1 MIKIEFVT
9 SYDNKGLKALQKD
22 IAETKGALAGFQ
34 AEAQALCEGMS
45 ESCCLAS
52 LAEDF
57 QDAVKSNL
65 GETNWD
71 GLWDQARK
79 TLGDSLGGA
88 VVDGFRHGLDDA
100 GALWETAFD
109 KLAQIGD
116 KALSKMLSGVFDKL
130 LEGLGSLA
138 WDNLLEPV
146 GSFLGLDQGLG
157 GLLDSVTS
165 TISSVGGAIGSWLG
179 LDGGLSGGLGGLVD
193 GVSSLFASGGGGGLS
208 GLVDA
213 GGYFAGGLSEF
224 ATSGLADLGGYFGLG
239 GASEFAAEGAILAG
253 GESAGLSS
261 LFSGGASSLLSV
273 GGPIA
278 ATILGADL
286 FANAMGMQGPITA
299 VMGALQGGGGHTQE
313 SALSYITADMEYL
326 ATATERVQNC
336 LESAVDGVQ
345 GFGGSMLLEMA
356 PATQEMT
363 ILADTAGLGQENL
376 NAMIDAL
383 GPMQGKWIEASEVMA
398 TASGAIDR
406 MSETLSVNNEFL
418 VGCSSQTGAFSD
430 LLLNLA
436 ANLELPEGAASALQA
451 TIGDLVGQWELGS
464 FSVEDLSFRLKQAF
478 AGALAEAANQADMTS
493 DRMRALEESI
503 RSIPTDWQTYISVV
517 YEEQNK
523 PSTLHT
529 GGRVMHSGGWLANL
543 PRFHSG
549 AQVTNLAQD
558 EVPIIARRGEYVV
571 RAESVTAASL
581 PWLAALNQSG
591 KVPSS
596 SQTSPQ
602 VNLHLEVHGNILGN
616 ESGLESLART
626 LERKLREIQGG
637 RFGYALG

>member
-22 IAETKGALAGFQ
+22 IAEAKGALAGFQ

-45 ESCCLAS
+45 DSCCLAS

-57 QDAVKSNL
+57 QDAVTSTL

-71 GLWDQARK
+71 GLWGPARK
-79 TLGDSLGGA
+79 TLSDSLGGA
-88 VVDGFRHGLDDA
+88 VVDGFKHGFDNA
-100 GALWETAFD
+100 GALWETAFA
-109 KLAQIGD
+109 KLARIGD
-116 KALSKMLSGVFDKL
+116 AALSKMLSGVFEKL
-130 LEGLGSLA
+130 VDGLGSLA
-138 WDNLLEPV
+138 WDDLLEPV

-157 GLLDSVTS
+157 GLLDNVTS

-179 LDGGLSGGLGGLVD
+179 LDGGLSGLVD
-193 GVSSLFASGGGGGLS
+193 GASSLFSSGGGASLG

-239 GASEFAAEGAILAG
+239 GASEFAAEGATLGG
-253 GESAGLSS
+253 GEAAGLSS

-273 GGPIA
+273 GGPVA

-313 SALSYITADMEYL
+313 SALAYIIGDMEHL
-326 ATATERVQNC
+326 AASTERVQNC

-406 MSETLSVNNEFL
+406 MSETLSLNNEFL

-436 ANLELPEGAASALQA
+436 ANLELPAGAASALQA
-451 TIGDLVGQWELGS
+451 TIGGLVSQWELGS

-591 KVPSS
+591 KVASPN
-596 SQTSPQ
+596 QASPQ

-637 RFGYALG
+637 RFGFALG